1 MVHAVKYASGNAKDF
16 FGGIC
21 GGSHGKKKYMKRIK
35 IPRKNAE

>member
-21 GGSHGKKKYMKRIK
+21 GGSHGKKKIYEEN
-35 IPRKNAE
+35 KNPS

>member
-1 MVHAVKYASGNAKDF
+1 MVHAVKNASGNAKDF

-21 GGSHGKKKYMKRIK
+21 GGSQGKKKIYEKNK